1 MDAGRVAPTTNRAL
15 GAMAS
20 LAGGLVG
27 MEALR
32 YLTGFAPPVSAGRL
46 WTLDLITGACG
57 VEDEW
62 SPRPGCPFCAAG
74 KHAAGKHAD
83 GAAGAADRQQRP
95 AAAAQ
100 R

>member
-1 MDAGRVAPTTNRAL
+1 
-15 GAMAS
+15 MAS
-20 LAGGLVG
+20 LAGWLVG

-57 VEDEW
+57 IDDEW
-62 SPRPGCPFCAAG
+62 SPLPGCPVCAAG
-74 KHAAGKHAD
+74 KYAD
-83 GAAGAADRQQRP
+83 GAPHPADRQRLP